1 MKRIIPIV
9 LLLAAGG
16 SAAWY
21 YYFRPK
27 SDALV
32 LSGSVEARTVEV
44 GSQVGGRI
52 REVHVTEGQAVAAG
66 DPIVT
71 FESDFQDLEIAR
83 QQQRIASLSAASR
96 RVEAGPRREAVAR
109 ARVEWQASQ
118 TNLKRYSALFR
129 QGVVSREAYDG
140 AAVAES
146 LARETLREAERGN
159 RPEDKQQATA
169 DLKQEA
175 AQLAYLER
183 QRDELVVRSPV
194 AGVVEV
200 FDLRPGDLV
209 GANQPVASLLERDQL
224 WVRVYVPEPKLGLVQ
239 VGQKAAIA
247 VDTFPGRAF
256 PGRIVEI
263 RHQAEYTPRNVQTLD
278 QRSDQVF
285 GVKVAIDPSP
295 ELKAGMAA
303 FVRLEGL
310 EGLEGLNPASPEAAP
325 ARTTRTARR

>member
-1 MKRIIPIV
+1 MKRIVPVV
-9 LLLAAGG
+9 LLLAAAGFAG
-16 SAAWY
+16 WY
-21 YYFRPK
+21 AYLRPEAD
-27 SDALV
+27 SLV

-52 REVHVTEGQAVAAG
+52 REIHVTEGQEVAAG
-66 DPIVT
+66 TPIVT
-71 FESDFQDLEIAR
+71 FEPDFKDLEIAR
-83 QQQRIASLSAASR
+83 QRQRIDSLAAASR

-118 TNLKRYSALFR
+118 TNLERYTSLYR

-140 AAVAES
+140 AVVSES

-159 RPEDKQQATA
+159 RPEDLAQAAA
-169 DLKQEA
+169 DLKQEQ

-183 QRDELVVRSPV
+183 QRDELVVRSPID
-194 AGVVEV
+194 GVVEV
-200 FDLRPGDLV
+200 FDLRPGNLV

-224 WVRVYVPEPKLGLVQ
+224 WVRVYVPEPKLGLVR
-239 VGQKAAIA
+239 VGQKAAVR
-247 VDTFPGRAF
+247 VDTFPERSF
-256 PGRIVEI
+256 PGKVVEI

-285 GVKVAIDPSP
+285 GVKVAIDPTP

-303 FVRLEGL
+303 FVTLEGV
-310 EGLEGLNPASPEAAP
+310 NSRPSEAAP
-325 ARTTRTARR
+325 AAQR

>member
-1 MKRIIPIV
+1 MKRIVPIV
-9 LLLAAGG
+9 LLVAGG
-16 SAAWY
+16 GFAAWY
-21 YYFRPK
+21 FYFRPQ
-27 SDALV
+27 SDGLV

-52 REVHVTEGQAVAAG
+52 REVHVAEGQELAAG
-66 DPIVT
+66 APIVT
-71 FESDFQDLEIAR
+71 FEPDFQDLEITR
-83 QQQRIASLSAASR
+83 QQQRIESLAAASR

-109 ARVEWQASQ
+109 ARVEWNASQ
-118 TNLKRYSALFR
+118 TNLKRYTSLYR

-140 AAVAES
+140 AVVAES

-159 RPEDKQQATA
+159 RPEDLAQAAA
-169 DLKQEA
+169 DLKQEQ

-183 QRDELVVRSPV
+183 QRAELVVRSPV

-224 WVRVYVPEPKLGLVQ
+224 WVRVYVPEPKLGLVR
-239 VGQKAAIA
+239 VGQKAAVR
-247 VDTFPGRAF
+247 VDTFPDRAF
-256 PGRIVEI
+256 PGKVVEI

-285 GVKVAIDPSP
+285 GVKVAIAPTP

-303 FVRLEGL
+303 FVTIEGVN
-310 EGLEGLNPASPEAAP
+310 GTAREAAP
-325 ARTTRTARR
+325 AGRR